1 MKELSV
7 FVDESGE
14 FGSGSKYYLVT
25 LLFHDQSVDVAPIIA
40 WACTSS

>member
-14 FGSGSKYYLVT
+14 FGSSSKYYLVT
-25 LLFHDQSVDVAPIIA
+25 LLFHDQSIDIGPLDSLLI
-40 WACTSS
+40 